1 MGWYSLG
8 KHGRYSAFL
17 EVINMVKKYIRIGIV
32 ILVSLLAAST
42 YTLYNRNQNLKEE
55 ISVSMSN
62 QKAFIAENSSL
73 KEKNKVFKFT
83 IEQLNYYN
91 DSILQKMNDVRKEL
105 KIKDKDLK
113 QMQYLL
119 SKSTKRDTVLFTD
132 TIFKDKELTLDTLI
146 GDKWYNIR
154 LGLEYPNLIYT
165 EPTFISEKYI
175 ITNKRKETINPP
187 KKFFLFRWF
196 QRKHWVMEV
205 YIKEKNPYIKEIN
218 NKFVEIIE

>member
-1 MGWYSLG
+1 
-8 KHGRYSAFL
+8 
-17 EVINMVKKYIRIGIV
+17 MVKKYIRIGIG
-32 ILVSLLAAST
+32 ILMSLLAVSI
-42 YTLYNRNQNLKEE
+42 YTLYNRNQDLEEE

-62 QKAFIAENSSL
+62 QKAFIADNSSL
-73 KEKNKVFKFT
+73 KEENRVFKFT
-83 IEQLNYYN
+83 VEQLNYYN

-105 KIKDKDLK
+105 RIKDDNLK

-119 SKSTKRDTVLFTD
+119 SEATKKDTIVFRDTLFR
-132 TIFKDKELTLDTLI
+132 EPTLNIDTLV

-154 LGLEYPNLIYT
+154 LGLKYPNLIT
-165 EPTFISEKYI
+165 TNPTFISEKYI
-175 ITNKRKETINPP
+175 IVNKKKETINPP

-205 YIKEKNPYIKEIN
+205 HIKEKNPYIKEVN

>member
-1 MGWYSLG
+1 
-8 KHGRYSAFL
+8 
-17 EVINMVKKYIRIGIV
+17 MVKKYIRIGIV
-32 ILVSLLAAST
+32 ILVSLLAIST
-42 YTLYNRNQNLKEE
+42 YTLYNGNQALKEE

-73 KEKNKVFKFT
+73 KNESRAFKFT

-105 KIKDKDLK
+105 KIKDKNLK

-119 SKSTKRDTVLFTD
+119 SKATKKDTIVFRDTLFR
-132 TIFKDKELTLDTLI
+132 EPTLGIDTLV

-154 LGLEYPNLIYT
+154 LGLKYPNLIYT
-165 EPTFISEKYI
+165 EPTFTSEKYI
-175 ITNKRKETINPP
+175 IVNKKKETVNPP

-205 YIKEKNPYIKEIN
+205 HIKEKNPYIKEVN

>member
-1 MGWYSLG
+1 
-8 KHGRYSAFL
+8 
-17 EVINMVKKYIRIGIV
+17 MVKKYIRIGVV
-32 ILVSLLAAST
+32 ILISLLAVST
-42 YTLYNRNQNLKEE
+42 YTLYNRNQDLKEE

-73 KEKNKVFKFT
+73 KEENRVFKFT
-83 IEQLNYYN
+83 VEQLNYYN
-91 DSILQKMNDVRKEL
+91 DSILQKMNEVRKEL

-113 QMQYLL
+113 QIQYLL
-119 SKSTKRDTVLFTD
+119 SEATKKDTIVFRDTLFR
-132 TIFKDKELTLDTLI
+132 EPTLDIDTLI

-154 LGLEYPNLIYT
+154 LGLKYPNLIT
-165 EPTFISEKYI
+165 TNPTFISEKYI
-175 ITNKRKETINPP
+175 IVNKKKETINPP

-205 YIKEKNPYIKEIN
+205 NIKEKNPYIKEVN